1 MERWPWDVRRRRLT
15 TAETCVRPSSLKGR
29 KVVVEPLGQLNV
41 PCNGRVCERVDGL
54 DETGRHQAPPG
65 TTMKLQTC
73 RQGTAV
79 ELVKIDS
86 ASRFANEREAPGQD
100 VGDADPAKR
109 A

>member
-1 MERWPWDVRRRRLT
+1 
-15 TAETCVRPSSLKGR
+15 
-29 KVVVEPLGQLNV
+29 
-41 PCNGRVCERVDGL
+41 
-54 DETGRHQAPPG
+54 
-65 TTMKLQTC
+65 MKLQTC